1 MIKYLILLK
10 RDILNTVKNNTFIE
24 KDNLNRK
31 EEAKFLVNYLTKRY
45 EVKEGNDSFVLNV
58 NAKWGYG
65 KTFFLN
71 LIKEE
76 LKSKNY
82 EVVHFDAWENDF
94 TKEPLLAFFSEINSS
109 LEKYLLAFNQQ
120 DRPFLKNIFKSSLPI
135 LVSVLTK
142 HLTGMGI
149 EQLNDLINEE
159 EKNSSNHLQIQN
171 DTKNTLSSIMSKTIE
186 LALKEHNT
194 IKKSIQE
201 FKENMNT
208 LLSLIKEAGKELP
221 LFILIDELDRCRPN
235 YAIELLENIKH
246 IFNIPGIYFIVATN
260 SKQLSHSINAIY
272 GANFSSQKYLKR
284 FFHQEYNL
292 KEPDEY
298 EFIKFLFDRDIH
310 DTDILLNGLLE
321 ENYPDKDLNIVMI
334 HTFSK
339 YFDLTL
345 RDIEQCINTL
355 SIIIIT
361 WDKNNGQIILPYLL
375 FFIMAKQNHNEIF
388 EEQKKGYN
396 YQQLHEYEN
405 KISNKG
411 LFFESLE
418 EDSSHWKPQSKEV
431 NISNIISTIDSF
443 IKTPNPYS
451 SFSTY
456 LMNNI
461 IHNNSTNSLTL
472 VNYPNLVESAAQL
485 K

>member
-1 MIKYLILLK
+1 MNRVENK
-10 RDILNTVKNNTFIE
+10 TFIE

-45 EVKEGNDSFVLNV
+45 EVKEEKDSFVLNV

-109 LEKYLLAFNQQ
+109 LEKYLVAFNQQ
-120 DRPFLKNIFKSSLPI
+120 DRPFLKNIFKNSLPI

-142 HLTGMGI
+142 HLTGLSS
-149 EQLNDLINEE
+149 EQFQELLEDEENENKE
-159 EKNSSNHLQIQN
+159 DNTEVEK
-171 DTKNTLSSIMSKTIE
+171 DTKTTLSSIMSKTTE

-201 FKENMNT
+201 FKDNMNT
-208 LLSLIKEAGKELP
+208 LLGLIKEAGKELP

-246 IFNIPGIYFIVATN
+246 IFNIPGIYFIIATN

-298 EFIKFLFDRDIH
+298 EFIKFLFDREN
-310 DTDILLNGLLE
+310 LNNSKFFNPLLE
-321 ENYPDKDLNIVMI
+321 ENYKDKNLNVILFKS
-334 HTFSK
+334 FSN
-339 YFDLTL
+339 FFMLTL
-345 RDIEQCINTL
+345 RDIEQCINML
-355 SIIIIT
+355 STIYIT
-361 WDKNNGQIILPYLL
+361 WKKEEKIHLVPMLFYIMLESCVSDYFVESRSFFMSDTAIRRLIDNKIINRDFISFKSTNGTIEISKMIGFYYKIMRERGNN
-375 FFIMAKQNHNEIF
+375 KDIF
-388 EEQKKGYN
+388 EN
-396 YQQLHEYEN
+396 R
-405 KISNKG
+405 
-411 LFFESLE
+411 
-418 EDSSHWKPQSKEV
+418 EV
-431 NISNIISTIDSF
+431 NGITEYKNITDYYFANKPDILEY
-443 IKTPNPYS
+443 YS
-451 SFSTY
+451 
-456 LMNNI
+456 
-461 IHNNSTNSLTL
+461 L
-472 VNYPNLVESAAQL
+472 VKSAAQL